1 MLRGKT
7 RNMIFIIVLLI
18 IYIVLLLFFINTR
31 NKAIYKH
38 KTEEE
43 ELKEELKKVENM
55 NKKSKSEFGELES
68 ENEKLKKN
76 LETLRKLLKESKTTI
91 DTEKLNNGELN
102 EELLKSEDEI
112 ERLKKELEI
121 LNKLL
126 EKYKDI
132 IDLEKLNKEMKKEG
146 KELKNKIENYKDIL
160 DLELKINQLKAEQ
173 ILVLEEIQT
182 SKDRAKK
189 LIDTI
194 ENLNKE
200 ISLLEEELS
209 LQDFGVYRPKYY
221 FENIEEYKKELEI
234 INDKIKD
241 IVTNKEA
248 VVCHTEWNINGSRA
262 EGKKATNNF
271 LRLLLRAFNSECDV
285 AISKVKYNNINV
297 MKARIEKAYELLNS
311 MADKT
316 QNAEITYSYLQLR
329 LEELYLTHE
338 YHEKVQEEKEEQR
351 MIMEQMRE
359 EERAQKEYE
368 KVQKEAEKEEE
379 RYQRALEKAQKELSQ
394 AHGERLGILNSQ
406 ISKLKEELEK
416 AKQVKERAISMA
428 QVTKSGHVYVIS
440 NIGSFGEDVYKIGMT
455 RRLEP
460 VDRVREL
467 GNASVPFNFDVHAM
481 IYSENAPE
489 FENMLHKEFED
500 NRVNKVNNRREFF
513 RVELEKIE
521 EVVKKLHGKITFTKI
536 AEAEQYR
543 KTLALINEKIKEE
556 EEKYTYE
563 SRLSEIMEI

>member
-1 MLRGKT
+1 MG
-7 RNMIFIIVLLI
+7 IFLLLI
-18 IYIVLLLFFINTR
+18 ILVYFINR
-31 NKAIYKH
+31 KNKII
-38 KTEEE
+38 EEE
-43 ELKEELKKVENM
+43 
-55 NKKSKSEFGELES
+55 
-68 ENEKLKKN
+68 KN
-76 LETLRKLLKESKTTI
+76 
-91 DTEKLNNGELN
+91 
-102 EELLKSEDEI
+102 EI
-112 ERLKKELEI
+112 ERLSKELSKLKSEGKELKEKLEI
-121 LNKLL
+121 QNKSL

-132 IDLEKLNKEMKKEG
+132 IDLEKLKEEMKEEEKQLAN
-146 KELKNKIENYKDIL
+146 KVQKYKNIL
-160 DLELKINQLKAEQ
+160 DLDEKINQLKEEN
-173 ILVLEEIQT
+173 ILLLEEIKNN
-182 SKDRAKK
+182 KDRSSK
-189 LIDTI
+189 LIITI
-194 ENLNKE
+194 ESLNKE
-200 ISLLEEELS
+200 IALLEEELS

-221 FENIEEYKKELEI
+221 FENIEEYKKELGI

-241 IVTNKEA
+241 IVKEKEA
-248 VVCHTEWNINGSRA
+248 VVCHTEWLQNDSKR
-262 EGKKATNNF
+262 EGTKATNNF
-271 LRLLLRAFNSECDV
+271 LKLLLRAFNNECDT

-297 MKARIEKAYELLNS
+297 MEARVNKAYEMLNK
-311 MADKT
+311 MAEVT
-316 QNAEITYSYLQLR
+316 RNCEITEEYLKLR

-394 AHGERLGILNSQ
+394 AHGERLEILNSQ

-416 AKQVKERAISMA
+416 AKQAKERAISMA
-428 QVTKSGHVYVIS
+428 QLTKSGHVYVIS

-489 FENMLHKEFED
+489 FENILHKEFED

-513 RVELEKIE
+513 KVELEKIE

-543 KTLALINEKIKEE
+543 KTLALVNEKIKEE